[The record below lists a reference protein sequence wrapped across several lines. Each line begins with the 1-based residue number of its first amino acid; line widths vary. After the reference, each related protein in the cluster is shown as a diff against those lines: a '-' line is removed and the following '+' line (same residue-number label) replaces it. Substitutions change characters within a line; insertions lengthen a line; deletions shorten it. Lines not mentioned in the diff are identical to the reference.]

1 MVIAADLHVH
11 TTASDGRLTLDAL
24 PAAARAGGVDWVAVT
39 DHDTFHPGLDTPVS
53 VRDGVTV
60 IHGLELRVD
69 VSERSLGS
77 GETASNDAGEMQV
90 DLLGY
95 GVRRTPALTDELDRL
110 QRNRVERGAE
120 LVDRVESYLDVDLD
134 VEPRPGIGRPHVARA
149 VDASEADYDYQ
160 GAFDHLI
167 GDDGP
172 CFVPREIPTF
182 ERGAELLSKACAI
195 VSLAHPFRYDDP
207 ETALSLATDLDAVE
221 RYYPYEYEVDEALVD
236 EFVER
241 EGLLTTGGSDAH
253 GTELGVS
260 GVPPKAFAAIRERL
274 PEAVA

>member
-1 MVIAADLHVH
+1 MDIAADLHVH
-11 TTASDGRLTLDAL
+11 TVASDGRLTLDEL
-24 PAAARAGGVDWVAVT
+24 PAAARAGDVDVVAVT
-39 DHDTFHPGLDTPVS
+39 DHDTFHPRLDAPVS
-53 VRDGVTV
+53 VREGLTV

-69 VSERSLGS
+69 VSEPNLADDRTGS
-77 GETASNDAGEMQV
+77 AAGMQV

-95 GVRRTPALTDELDRL
+95 GVRRTTALTDELDRL

-120 LVDRVESYLDVDLD
+120 LIERVESYLGIDLD

-149 VDASEADYDYQ
+149 VDDSEADYDYQ

-172 CFVPREIPTF
+172 CFVAREVPTF
-182 ERGAELLSKACAI
+182 ETGVELLSEACSV

-207 ETALSLATDLDAVE
+207 EAALSLTRHLDAVE
-221 RYYPYEYEVDEALVD
+221 RYYPYGFEVEEALVD
-236 EFVER
+236 EVVER

-253 GTELGVS
+253 GTELGVC
-260 GVPPKAFAAIRERL
+260 GVPPKAFAEIRSRL

>member
-1 MVIAADLHVH
+1 MDIAADLHVH

-24 PAAARAGGVDWVAVT
+24 PTAARAGGVEVVAVT
-39 DHDTFHPGLDTPVS
+39 DHDTFHPGLDAPVS

-69 VSERSLGS
+69 VSARTSEDGQ
-77 GETASNDAGEMQV
+77 TASGDTGKRQV

-120 LVDRVESYLDVDLD
+120 LIERVESYVDVDLD

-149 VDASEADYDYQ
+149 IDASDAEYDYQ

-182 ERGAELLSKACAI
+182 ETGVELLSEACSV

-207 ETALSLATDLDAVE
+207 EAALSLATELDAVE
-221 RYYPYEYEVDEALVD
+221 RYYPYGFEVDESLVD
-236 EFVER
+236 EVVER
-241 EGLLTTGGSDAH
+241 EGVLATGGSDAH
-253 GTELGVS
+253 GTELGVC
-260 GVPPKAFAAIRERL
+260 GVPRKAFAAIRTRL